1 MYIIKTLNSHDN
13 TTTISSSSSS
23 VKPLDKKKEADSQEA
38 VGHLAAKFAAK
49 FKKQEVL
56 EAVGGHL

>member
-13 TTTISSSSSS
+13 TTTISSSS

-38 VGHLAAKFAAK
+38 VGHLAAKF
-49 FKKQEVL
+49 KKQEVL